1 MLIFSNEVFSKT
13 LPTGKKTENN
23 LNSWVGSTEAE
34 LIKSWGVPNSSYTLS
49 NGDIVLQYDLRS
61 SPTSQQYCKI
71 NITFSMYKFA
81 LCSMYKFALCRSA
94 F

>member
-1 MLIFSNEVFSKT
+1 VLIFSNEVFSQT

-71 NITFSMYKFA
+71 NITFSKGIIKDWMWEGNNCA
-81 LCSMYKFALCRSA
+81 
-94 F
+94 